1 MKSNSLLERSSSLA
15 TSATDMKA
23 NEQADEAMT
32 EQSKSGCIC
41 RGDVTL
47 FTADDAG
54 NDGDLGGV
62 SAAAG

>member
-1 MKSNSLLERSSSLA
+1 
-15 TSATDMKA
+15 MKA
-23 NEQADEAMT
+23 NEQADEVMT

-62 SAAAG
+62 AAAAG